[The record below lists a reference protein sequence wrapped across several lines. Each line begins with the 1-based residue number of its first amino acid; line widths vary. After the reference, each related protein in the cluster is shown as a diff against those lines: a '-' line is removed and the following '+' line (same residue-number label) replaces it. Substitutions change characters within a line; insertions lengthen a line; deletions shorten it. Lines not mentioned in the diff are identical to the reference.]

1 MARLA
6 VARHAALLA
15 AGAPSWLGPEEDL
28 RAQALAPAARAAFAA
43 SRLLLRRLLEQ
54 STGVAA
60 SRWALSAQAG
70 CAPVASVR
78 DACEPAPAVSLSHR
92 LDWVAAAAGDAAA
105 GSIGVDLECRRP
117 SRSPVAE
124 RATLMLSANELAAWR
139 GLADASREP
148 ALLRAW
154 VAKESWFKAA
164 PEGAAPWDFRLIDAH
179 ACDAAQANVRV
190 WHAGPLFVGLCC
202 ADAQAL
208 ARFVCEGLPEGEVD
222 ESCWRV
228 GAAA

>member
-1 MARLA
+1 MGRLA

-15 AGAPSWLGPEEDL
+15 AGAQPWLGPDEEA
-28 RAQALAPAARAAFAA
+28 RAQGLAPAARAAFAA

-70 CAPVASVR
+70 RAPVASLR
-78 DACEPAPAVSLSHR
+78 DAGGPAPAVSLSHR
-92 LDWVAAAAGDAAA
+92 LDWVAAAAGDAQA
-105 GSIGVDLECRRP
+105 GAIGVDLECRRP
-117 SRSPVAE
+117 SRSPAGE
-124 RATLMLSANELAAWR
+124 RAALMLSANELTAWR
-139 GLADASREP
+139 ELPDAAREP

-164 PEGAAPWDFRLIDAH
+164 PEGAAPWDFRLIDAE
-179 ACDAAQANVRV
+179 ACDAARANVRV

-202 ADAQAL
+202 ADSRAL

-222 ESCWRV
+222 ESSWRV